1 VGTRP
6 IKHDWNG
13 EILPEDR
20 DSIGFKI
27 LEYLQHHHRKTAR
40 EIADALRVDDASVHR
55 WVSVKA
61 SKNSRGKSLRSV
73 LEATTGSPQ
82 RYSLRSDIGMV
93 LSVDL
98 GAQHWRVACTGVG
111 PNDYRNLDPVGDT
124 VAFESPEEAIKVAGQ
139 AASALLA
146 GVSQEEIAAVVIGVP
161 FTPDDQDRPRRG
173 GEWNGPWLPRDL
185 YWRLGWKADTTIPHI
200 VESNTS
206 LGAVAEH
213 AAICDA
219 GRHKPE
225 LRQGRLTITYVKW
238 STTLRAA
245 VVIDGR
251 LRRNNG
257 LAASFVH
264 ERVHESD
271 SDFVNIA
278 ECNVCR
284 RPCAASRAGLQHL
297 VPRIRKALMDHSP
310 SDELAVVGAESIAP
324 RVVELAKKHAVVG
337 QIVKAAAFA
346 VGHCLGSSAN
356 VIAGQ
361 NVVVGGAF
369 KDDDADWIK
378 KHIEAGYRAATTPAV
393 FEDVKLITGSYT
405 GSAAVAGGLILGAE
419 RYAVPYLWWKSQY
432 G

>member
-1 VGTRP
+1 VGAR
-6 IKHDWNG
+6 IAKHDWNG
-13 EILPEDR
+13 EILPEDKNET
-20 DSIGFKI
+20 GFKI
-27 LEYLQHHHRKTAR
+27 LEYLQHHHRKTVR
-40 EIADALRVDDASVHR
+40 EIADALGVNHTSVHR
-55 WVSVKA
+55 WVSPKV
-61 SKNSRGKSLRSV
+61 SKNSRGKSLQPV
-73 LEATTGSPQ
+73 LQGTGSPT
-82 RYSLRSDIGMV
+82 RYSLQSDIGMV

-111 PNDYRNLDPVGDT
+111 PNDYRNLKPIGET

-139 AASALLA
+139 AARKLLA
-146 GVSQEEIAAVVIGVP
+146 DVPLEEIAAVVIGVP

-173 GEWNGPWLPRDL
+173 GDWNRPRLPRDL
-185 YWRLGWKADTTIPHI
+185 YRRLGWKVDTTTPHI

-213 AAICDA
+213 AALCDA
-219 GRHKPE
+219 GRYKPE
-225 LRQGRLTITYVKW
+225 LRRGRLTITYAKW

-264 ERVHESD
+264 EAVHDSESD
-271 SDFVNIA
+271 FDNIA

-284 RPCAASRAGLQHL
+284 RPCAASQAGLQHL
-297 VPRIRKALMDHSP
+297 IPRIRQVLSEHGL
-310 SDELAVVGAESIAP
+310 SDEVAVVGAESIAP
-324 RVVELAKKHAVVG
+324 RLVELAKRYEPVG
-337 QIVKAAAFA
+337 EIVQAAAFA
-346 VGHCLGSSAN
+346 VGHCLGHSAN

-369 KDDDADWIK
+369 KDDDADWIM
-378 KHIEAGYRAATTPAV
+378 KHVETGYRAATTPAV
-393 FEDVKLITGSYT
+393 FEDVKLVTGSYT

-419 RYAVPYLWWKSQY
+419 RYAVPYLWWRSQY